1 MLGFLL
7 GLRRSGCALFSYS
20 SLEAHVLLV
29 VASIALVLLLRLVTL
44 LSAIVVVVRIH
55 SFLGEMVVML
65 TPPTILFNFIQ

>member
-7 GLRRSGCALFSYS
+7 ELRSSDCALFRYN
-20 SLEAHVLLV
+20 SLEAHVLLT

-55 SFLGEMVVML
+55 SFSW
-65 TPPTILFNFIQ
+65 